1 MMGSLEDAATIDGS
15 GEATAASALRSCA
28 MPEAEIHS
36 VLEAADPEIV
46 RRHVELH
53 IERLEERLARQR
65 RILRRVQRTLSGG
78 RFHAPGSGGGVVA

>member
-1 MMGSLEDAATIDGS
+1 
-15 GEATAASALRSCA
+15 

-36 VLEAADPEIV
+36 VVAARDPEVV

-65 RILRRVQRTLSGG
+65 RILHRVERRLSPASLLEG
-78 RFHAPGSGGGVVA
+78 

>member
-1 MMGSLEDAATIDGS
+1 
-15 GEATAASALRSCA
+15 

-36 VLEAADPEIV
+36 VLTARDPEVV

-65 RILRRVQRTLSGG
+65 RILRHVERRLSSGAVCGPRSGG
-78 RFHAPGSGGGVVA
+78 VFFP

>member
-1 MMGSLEDAATIDGS
+1 MLDVTPRSLEAEWMIPPAPW
-15 GEATAASALRSCA
+15 ASAERALRSCA

-36 VLEAADPEIV
+36 VLTARDPEVV

-65 RILRRVQRTLSGG
+65 RILRRVERQLSPTSLLE
-78 RFHAPGSGGGVVA
+78 R